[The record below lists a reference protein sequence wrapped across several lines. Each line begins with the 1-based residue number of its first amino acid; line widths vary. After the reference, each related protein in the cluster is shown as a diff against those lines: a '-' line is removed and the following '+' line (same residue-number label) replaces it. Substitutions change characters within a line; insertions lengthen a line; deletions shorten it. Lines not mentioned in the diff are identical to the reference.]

1 MYNVLT
7 FLLCYFLWNI
17 VRRVSF
23 SIYYIEQYG
32 LLWGLTLNLLC
43 VLLRLKLKKPLE
55 LDWFSGRPF
64 LKILTHLSLYGDE
77 DTAALP
83 H

>member
-1 MYNVLT
+1 MGTNFEFT
-7 FLLCYFLWNI
+7 
-17 VRRVSF
+17 
-23 SIYYIEQYG
+23 
-32 LLWGLTLNLLC
+32 